1 MPISTLTFEVAKQ
14 NMAFFENRIQW
25 LLQTAH
31 FEWQTHGYVV
41 SNFQEQVNYEDIHE
55 IVSTLNRAQNA
66 KQELT
71 FDVIHLHYLWW
82 IRWVLTIESN
92 RRRVDTNR
100 YFYLYNFPVIRSQ
113 KVTILSLLDIKWTM
127 GLPINQIK
135 KVEEKLRIYDKL
147 FIEIS
152 LLQQILDKFAPK
164 YEVKELSRK
173 WLLVPII
180 PWKLYVNLLSTQTKI
195 LLSTTIL

>member
-1 MPISTLTFEVAKQ
+1 MTSLSQEQIDKLRNSHWPYSEVNIKIEDRLLDNYSSSQFISVYANINPLTFEVAKQ

-71 FDVIHLHYLWW
+71 FDVIQLHYFVMDL
-82 IRWVLTIESN
+82 LGIE
-92 RRRVDTNR
+92 
-100 YFYLYNFPVIRSQ
+100 Y
-113 KVTILSLLDIKWTM
+113 
-127 GLPINQIK
+127 
-135 KVEEKLRIYDKL
+135 
-147 FIEIS
+147 
-152 LLQQILDKFAPK
+152 
-164 YEVKELSRK
+164 
-173 WLLVPII
+173 
-180 PWKLYVNLLSTQTKI
+180 WKQS
-195 LLSTTIL
+195 